1 MGALSDGE
9 LSRVEDVIKDPLKH
23 GIPPRM
29 VNRRKDIETGRDMHL
44 VGADLALKIK
54 SDIDLMKDIK
64 SWKGIRH
71 SIGLKGRGQRTR
83 TTGRSGKAVGVKKK
97 VLMEAAR
104 AAASGKK
111 EEKKEWYLGDPK
123 KPRKTYETPRHPW
136 RKEQLEAELHLL
148 GEYGLRNKRELRRH
162 ETMLSKI
169 RGIARSLLGATEEQK
184 SQIET
189 QYLRRLARLGIL
201 PESASVDNILDL
213 NVKDLMER
221 RLQTIVYRSGLARS
235 IHQAR
240 QFVSHGH
247 ISIANEIVSV
257 PSYIVKRD
265 EESRIAFNQ
274 RSPLTNAQHPAR
286 AAPGGKRLA
295 RVIEEAPIVVPAITG
310 LPAVPPEVKEEVQA
324 EQPLVLVEPDEELA
338 AEPEPE
344 KK

>member
-1 MGALSDGE
+1 M
-9 LSRVEDVIKDPLKH
+9 
-23 GIPPRM
+23 
-29 VNRRKDIETGRDMHL
+29 
-44 VGADLALKIK
+44 
-54 SDIDLMKDIK
+54 
-64 SWKGIRH
+64 
-71 SIGLKGRGQRTR
+71 
-83 TTGRSGKAVGVKKK
+83 
-97 VLMEAAR
+97 
-104 AAASGKK
+104 
-111 EEKKEWYLGDPK
+111 GDPR
-123 KPRKTYETPRHPW
+123 KPRKAYQTPRHPW
-136 RKEQLEAELHLL
+136 RKDQLEEELHLV
-148 GEYGLRNKRELRRH
+148 GEYGLRNKRELRGH
-162 ETMLSKI
+162 ETELSQI
-169 RGIARSLLGATEEQK
+169 RGIARTLLGAEAGERGP
-184 SQIET
+184 IES

-221 RLQTIVYRSGLARS
+221 RLQTIVYRSGLAKS

-265 EESRIAFNQ
+265 EESRIAFDQ

-295 RVIEEAPIVVPAITG
+295 RVIEEAPIAAPAIPA
-310 LPAVPPEVKEEVQA
+310 LPVVSPEIKEEVQA
-324 EQPLVLVEPDEELA
+324 EQPLELVEPDEELA

>member
-1 MGALSDGE
+1 M
-9 LSRVEDVIKDPLKH
+9 
-23 GIPPRM
+23 
-29 VNRRKDIETGRDMHL
+29 
-44 VGADLALKIK
+44 
-54 SDIDLMKDIK
+54 
-64 SWKGIRH
+64 
-71 SIGLKGRGQRTR
+71 
-83 TTGRSGKAVGVKKK
+83 
-97 VLMEAAR
+97 
-104 AAASGKK
+104 
-111 EEKKEWYLGDPK
+111 GDPR

-169 RGIARSLLGATEEQK
+169 RGIARSLLGGSEEQK
-184 SQIET
+184 SLIESP
-189 QYLRRLARLGIL
+189 YLKRLARLGIL
-201 PESASVDNILDL
+201 SESASVDNILDL

>member
-1 MGALSDGE
+1 
-9 LSRVEDVIKDPLKH
+9 
-23 GIPPRM
+23 
-29 VNRRKDIETGRDMHL
+29 
-44 VGADLALKIK
+44 
-54 SDIDLMKDIK
+54 
-64 SWKGIRH
+64 
-71 SIGLKGRGQRTR
+71 
-83 TTGRSGKAVGVKKK
+83 
-97 VLMEAAR
+97 
-104 AAASGKK
+104 
-111 EEKKEWYLGDPK
+111 LGDPK

-169 RGIARSLLGATEEQK
+169 RGIARSLLGATEEQT
-184 SQIET
+184 SQIES
-189 QYLRRLARLGIL
+189 QYLKRLFRLGIL
-201 PESASVDNILDL
+201 PESAGVDNILDL

-265 EESRIAFNQ
+265 EESRIAFDQ

-295 RVIEEAPIVVPAITG
+295 RVIEEGPVEAAPVLSAIPVVSP
-310 LPAVPPEVKEEVQA
+310 VSPEIKEEVQA
-324 EQPLVLVEPDEELA
+324 EQPLELVEPDEELA

>member
-1 MGALSDGE
+1 M
-9 LSRVEDVIKDPLKH
+9 
-23 GIPPRM
+23 
-29 VNRRKDIETGRDMHL
+29 
-44 VGADLALKIK
+44 
-54 SDIDLMKDIK
+54 
-64 SWKGIRH
+64 
-71 SIGLKGRGQRTR
+71 
-83 TTGRSGKAVGVKKK
+83 
-97 VLMEAAR
+97 
-104 AAASGKK
+104 
-111 EEKKEWYLGDPK
+111 GDP
-123 KPRKTYETPRHPW
+123 RKQRKAYETPRHPW

-148 GEYGLRNKRELRRH
+148 GEYGLRDKRELRRH
-162 ETMLSKI
+162 ETMLSHI

-221 RLQTIVYRSGLARS
+221 RLQTIVYRSGLAKS

-247 ISIANEIVSV
+247 VSIAGQIVSV

-265 EESRIAFNQ
+265 EESRIAFDQ

-286 AAPGGKRLA
+286 AAPGGKRLT
-295 RVIEEAPIVVPAITG
+295 RVIEEAPATASGVPA
-310 LPAVPPEVKEEVQA
+310 LPEVSAEIKEAVQA
-324 EQPLVLVEPDEELA
+324 EQPLELVEPEEELTSEA
-338 AEPEPE
+338 EPE